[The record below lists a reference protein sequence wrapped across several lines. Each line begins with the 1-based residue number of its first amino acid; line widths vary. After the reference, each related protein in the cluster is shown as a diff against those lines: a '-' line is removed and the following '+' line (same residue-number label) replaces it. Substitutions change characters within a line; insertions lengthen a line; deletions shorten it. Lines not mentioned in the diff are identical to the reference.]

1 MSSARSAAPPAAV
14 DAFAEAIA
22 SWLSAFTMPQE
33 LSAEMASAC
42 SAGAPWAAALA
53 GTSVK
58 RAGWPEREAL
68 AWGIAIGALAGALEA
83 ARRSFEASDI
93 RDSARSGTAASRT
106 EPVRTADGPA
116 LPLLASDGLIA
127 GAHEALSSLDATRL
141 ALAFEAL
148 AGAFG
153 DGGPWK
159 HVGTEW
165 PRPAWPAVVACGLGP
180 AGAEDPDGPWDDLA
194 RAWRAFAAPPEA
206 TIEARSSSGNRDSVT
221 EPDPRLGHHPDA
233 DADTNELF
241 GLAAR
246 AASGKD
252 SREGDE
258 ESF

>member
-1 MSSARSAAPPAAV
+1 MRSARSAAPPAAV
-14 DAFAEAIA
+14 DVFAEALA

-83 ARRSFEASDI
+83 ARRSLEASEELE
-93 RDSARSGTAASRT
+93 RDGSAA
-106 EPVRTADGPA
+106 PVDGKPARTADGPA

-127 GAHEALSSLDATRL
+127 GAHEALSSLDASRL
-141 ALAFEAL
+141 GLAFEAL

-159 HVGTEW
+159 HLDSSW
-165 PRPAWPAVVACGLGP
+165 PRPAWPAVVACGLTP
-180 AGAEDPDGPWDDLA
+180 AAADDPDGPWGDIA
-194 RAWRAFAAPPEA
+194 EVWRAAFAAP
-206 TIEARSSSGNRDSVT
+206 GRDASRGT
-221 EPDPRLGHHPDA
+221 LDAHPAA
-233 DADTNELF
+233 DRDTAELLEF
-241 GLAAR
+241 AAR
-246 AASGKD
+246 AARPD
-252 SREGDE
+252 AVRGDDE
-258 ESF
+258 RF